1 MSQPGTTEPRRIKLP
16 PGSVLPVDSASEAKG
31 MLPGMAMIAIFM
43 LFYALINVFAAWRG
57 AYGNGIVRTVAL
69 CICTLFVVGIFGF
82 LRLRRWGWALVTGGA
97 LFLSM
102 YDVLQFIRAH
112 VGIARG
118 GSVLVQAA
126 FAMVFFLYLV
136 RTEIRDRVH

>member
-1 MSQPGTTEPRRIKLP
+1 MSLPETTEPTRIKLP
-16 PGSVLPVDSASEAKG
+16 PGAVPPPGTDAAGKG

-57 AYGNGIVRTVAL
+57 AYGQGIVRTAAL
-69 CICTLFVVGIFGF
+69 CICTLFVAGIFGF

-102 YDVLQFIRAH
+102 YDVLQFVRAH
-112 VGIARG
+112 VGVARG
-118 GSVLVQAA
+118 GAVLVQAA
-126 FAMVFFLYLV
+126 FALVFFLYLV
-136 RTEIRDRVH
+136 RTEIRERVH